1 MLWEDIISKDFPAA
15 VAESNAVCVVP
26 VGCLEKHGP
35 HSPLGTDTIIARNTC
50 IDAAKLEPVVVFPT
64 MFFGEKSGS
73 GEFPGTVIFGIET
86 RWRIYQETC
95 NEIYRNGFKKILF
108 VNGHGGNTAMLS
120 LFARGMLQKNPNVM
134 IFNTGTNCG
143 MKKDVVLTEIAEDY
157 SLEYLT
163 EADREALRD
172 FVAQKKPT
180 GHACLMETAKAYY
193 WEPETVRLDRIRD
206 ESGDNIHRFDEFS
219 KLKIDSPFNWM
230 ANYPNSYSG
239 ANEYVLNERIAKA
252 ITEYYP
258 KKLAESIRFLK
269 TETISDEFHKE
280 WLAKQ

>member
-1 MLWEDIISKDFPAA
+1 MTIVEFFDKSPIENIASALLCGSTD
-15 VAESNAVCVVP
+15 ES
-26 VGCLEKHGP
+26 
-35 HSPLGTDTIIARNTC
+35 SP
-50 IDAAKLEPVVVFPT
+50 
-64 MFFGEKSGS
+64 MH
-73 GEFPGTVIFGIET
+73 VIFVGESKKKMEKAIALYREVT
-86 RWRIYQETC
+86 ERRNLCVKFTC
-95 NEIYRNGFKKILF
+95 KPVNRN
-108 VNGHGGNTAMLS
+108 S
-120 LFARGMLQKNPNVM
+120 LASIV
-134 IFNTGTNCG
+134 
-143 MKKDVVLTEIAEDY
+143 DVLAEIAEDY

-163 EADREALRD
+163 EDDRESLRD
-172 FVAQKKPT
+172 FVAQKKAT

-252 ITEYYP
+252 IAEYYP